1 MSVDRD
7 KRVFALGALLT
18 TALALVG
25 CSSSILDL
33 PGANTTS
40 DTAAR
45 PKAPDPYLPVH
56 DLPPDREEAVIPP
69 DQRAK
74 IEKELIAARDRQA
87 SAAAG
92 QPAATAT
99 PTPTAK

>member
-18 TALALVG
+18 AALALSG

-33 PGANTTS
+33 PGASTTS
-40 DTAAR
+40 DTAAHPR
-45 PKAPDPYLPVH
+45 EPDPYLPVH

-74 IEKELIAARDRQA
+74 IEKELKDARDRQA

-92 QPAATAT
+92 QPAST
-99 PTPTAK
+99 PSAGAK

>member
-1 MSVDRD
+1 M
-7 KRVFALGALLT
+7 GALLT
-18 TALALVG
+18 AALALSG

-33 PGANTTS
+33 PGASSAS
-40 DTAAR
+40 DAAAHPR
-45 PKAPDPYLPVH
+45 EPDPFLPVH

-74 IEKELIAARDRQA
+74 IAKELKDARDRQA

-92 QPAATAT
+92 QPTAV
-99 PTPTAK
+99 PNPGAK

>member
-18 TALALVG
+18 AALALSG

-33 PGANTTS
+33 PGASTTS
-40 DTAAR
+40 DTAAHPR
-45 PKAPDPYLPVH
+45 EPDPYLPVH

-74 IEKELIAARDRQA
+74 IEKELKDARDRQA
-87 SAAAG
+87 SAAAAAG
-92 QPAATAT
+92 QPT
-99 PTPTAK
+99 PNAGAK

>member
-18 TALALVG
+18 AALALSG

-33 PGANTTS
+33 PGASTTS
-40 DTAAR
+40 DTAAHPR
-45 PKAPDPYLPVH
+45 EPDPYLPVH

-74 IEKELIAARDRQA
+74 IEKELKDARDRQA

-92 QPAATAT
+92 QPAST
-99 PTPTAK
+99 PNAGAK

>member
-18 TALALVG
+18 AALALSG

-33 PGANTTS
+33 PGASTTS
-40 DTAAR
+40 DTAAHPR
-45 PKAPDPYLPVH
+45 EPDPYLPVH

-74 IEKELIAARDRQA
+74 IEKELKDARDRQA

-92 QPAATAT
+92 QPASPPNAS
-99 PTPTAK
+99 AK